1 MNILH
6 IFVEIIK
13 KSTTMKNLITIL
25 LVLVISLTSYGQK
38 YKEDT
43 TIVRQTEL
51 EQLVFK
57 YINEY
62 RVSLGKKP
70 VKWDD
75 NVYKVASHES
85 RYLTCKGIE
94 LSHYQDQDRPNHKE
108 IVFFYER
115 LEYFNIKYRDAI
127 ENIQSG
133 TVLYY
138 PDKVTMEK
146 VARQIVQSWISSES
160 HREAMIQYNMK
171 IGAVSIYRLNKSGG
185 CPVLVMCDNT
195 TKTTE

>member
-1 MNILH
+1 
-6 IFVEIIK
+6 
-13 KSTTMKNLITIL
+13 MKVLITIL
-25 LVLVISLTSYGQK
+25 LVLVVSLTSYGQK
-38 YKEDT
+38 YKPDT
-43 TIVRQTEL
+43 TMVRQTEL

-75 NVYKVASHES
+75 NVYKVAHHEA
-85 RYLTCKGIE
+85 RYLSHSEIE

-115 LEYFNIKYRDAI
+115 LEYFNIKCGDAI

-133 TVLYY
+133 IVLHY
-138 PDKVTMEK
+138 PDKARMEK
-146 VARQIVQSWISSES
+146 VAKQIVEAWIYSES
-160 HREAMIQYNMK
+160 HREAMIQYSLK
-171 IGAVSIYRLNKSGG
+171 RGAVAIYRINNSWG
-185 CPVLVMCDNT
+185 CPVLVMCD
-195 TKTTE
+195 